1 MSLVGHNYNALG
13 LMSIYQ
19 RVEHRKIKNNKVE
32 NKGEN
37 DGYVLL
43 DLGGPSQDLFHAP
56 WSGCINLT
64 WL

>member
-43 DLGGPSQDLFHAP
+43 DLGVRARISSMLPGRGA
-56 WSGCINLT
+56 
-64 WL
+64 